1 MDANEASPTPARV
14 ADVQGVQV
22 KELPV
27 HGRDAF
33 RDAFATM
40 AREDHQAAI
49 VVGTPLSLMY
59 RRDVIVSAAQYRV
72 PTVYETPSSC
82 SNSRR
87 LSQLFTAVP
96 YHAFAVAASLSKTW
110 ASDG

>member
-1 MDANEASPTPARV
+1 MDANDASPTPARV

-33 RDAFATM
+33 RGRVFYDG
-40 AREDHQAAI
+40 ARDHQAAI
-49 VVGTPLSLMY
+49 IVGTPLSLMY